1 VSSSA
6 HNQPAPPATETTTI
20 GRLLASAAERLAA
33 VSDSPRLEAELLLG
47 RAIDMPRAYLMA
59 HPDDTPDTAAL
70 RRLEATLARRLA
82 GEPMAY
88 IAGLKEFWSLE
99 LMVSPAT
106 LVPRPET
113 ELLVELALGEIPP
126 RAGWRVLDLGTGS
139 GAIALALARERP
151 QCAVVATDRSAAAL
165 AIARENA
172 RQLALP
178 NIEFLEGD
186 WTAPVAGREFDL
198 VVSNPPYVRE
208 GDPALAALVHEPR
221 DALVA
226 GADGLEAIRVLAREC
241 RPLLRQ
247 GGVLLLEHASDQ
259 AGAVAAILGAT
270 GWTTIHCSRDAAGLP
285 RVSGARR

>member
-1 VSSSA
+1 
-6 HNQPAPPATETTTI
+6 
-20 GRLLASAAERLAA
+20 
-33 VSDSPRLEAELLLG
+33 VSDAPRLEAELLLG
-47 RAIDMPRAYLMA
+47 RAIDMPRAYLIA
-59 HPDDTPDTAAL
+59 HPDDTPDAAAL

-88 IAGLKEFWSLE
+88 IAGMKEFWSLE

-113 ELLVELALGEIPP
+113 ELLVELALGEIP
-126 RAGWRVLDLGTGS
+126 RHAGWRVLDLGTGS
-139 GAIALALARERP
+139 GAIALALARHCP
-151 QCAVVATDRSAAAL
+151 QCEVVATDRSAAAL

-172 RQLALP
+172 RPLALP

-198 VVSNPPYVRE
+198 VVANPPYVRD

-221 DALVA
+221 EALVA
-226 GADGLEAIRVLAREC
+226 GADGLDAIRVLAREC
-241 RPLLRQ
+241 RHLLRQ
-247 GGVLLLEHASDQ
+247 GGLVLLEHGADQ

-270 GWTTIHCSRDAAGLP
+270 GWTAIHCSRDAAGLP
-285 RVSGARR
+285 RVTGARR